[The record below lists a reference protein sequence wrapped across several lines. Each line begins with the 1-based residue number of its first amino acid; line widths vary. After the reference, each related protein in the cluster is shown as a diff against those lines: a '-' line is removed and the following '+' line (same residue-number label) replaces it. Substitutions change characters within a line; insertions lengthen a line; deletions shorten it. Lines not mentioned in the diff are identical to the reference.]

1 MRCSRCGR
9 QIPNNN
15 FTRINSSYFC
25 NDCAADMGFSF
36 FNMNFN
42 SLDGIK
48 QALNAME
55 DLDFANKQ
63 VTCSNCGMTL
73 REFENTGKLGC
84 ISCFN
89 AFGNEINKRMLRLYG
104 SEEYMGRQPG
114 ESIEYE
120 YDDGVKSE
128 GTSSVDSPVMA
139 GRAEEGKPKDMVDRI
154 KKADFGT
161 LSDEQLQEA
170 MKKAVEK
177 EDFALAARIRDELN
191 SRKGEGSN
199 E

>member
-42 SLDGIK
+42 ALDGIK
-48 QALNAME
+48 QALSAME
-55 DLDFANKQ
+55 DLDFANNQ

-89 AFGNEINKRMLRLYG
+89 AFSNEINKRMLRLYG

-114 ESIEYE
+114 ETIAYE
-120 YDDGVKSE
+120 YDDGVKTE
-128 GTSSVDSPVMA
+128 ADIPA
-139 GRAEEGKPKDMVDRI
+139 EAKADIKAEEKPKDMVDRI

-161 LSDEQLQEA
+161 LSDEQLQDA
-170 MKKAVEK
+170 MKKAIEK

-191 SRKGEGSN
+191 SRKGEGDN

>member
-15 FTRINSSYFC
+15 FTRINGSYFC

-36 FNMNFN
+36 FNMNF
-42 SLDGIK
+42 SSMDGIK

-55 DLDFANKQ
+55 ELEFANNEI
-63 VTCSNCGMTL
+63 TCNNCGMTL

-89 AFGNEINKRMLRLYG
+89 AFGNEIGKRMLRLYG

-114 ESIEYE
+114 EAIEYE
-120 YDDGVKSE
+120 YDKEDIQ
-128 GTSSVDSPVMA
+128 A
-139 GRAEEGKPKDMVDRI
+139 AKPKTAKGGAASKDITDRI
-154 KKADFGT
+154 AKADFGT
-161 LSDEQLQEA
+161 LSDEMLKDALE
-170 MKKAVEK
+170 KAIAK
-177 EDFALAARIRDELN
+177 EDYALAARLRDEIN
-191 SRKGEGSN
+191 SRKGDGN
-199 E
+199 NG

>member
-15 FTRINSSYFC
+15 FTRINGSYFC

-36 FNMNFN
+36 FNMNF
-42 SLDGIK
+42 SSMDGIK

-55 DLDFANKQ
+55 ELEFANNEI
-63 VTCSNCGMTL
+63 TCNNCGMTL

-89 AFGNEINKRMLRLYG
+89 AFGNEIGKRMLRLYG

-114 ESIEYE
+114 EAIEYE
-120 YDDGVKSE
+120 YDKE
-128 GTSSVDSPVMA
+128 NIQEA
-139 GRAEEGKPKDMVDRI
+139 KPKTAKGGVASKDITDRI
-154 KKADFGT
+154 AKADFGT
-161 LSDEQLQEA
+161 LSDEMLKDALE
-170 MKKAVEK
+170 KAIAK
-177 EDFALAARIRDELN
+177 EDYALAARLRDEIN
-191 SRKGEGSN
+191 SRKGDGN
-199 E
+199 NG

>member
-1 MRCSRCGR
+1 
-9 QIPNNN
+9 
-15 FTRINSSYFC
+15 
-25 NDCAADMGFSF
+25 
-36 FNMNFN
+36 
-42 SLDGIK
+42 
-48 QALNAME
+48 
-55 DLDFANKQ
+55 
-63 VTCSNCGMTL
+63 MTL

-89 AFGNEINKRMLRLYG
+89 AFGNEINNRMLRLYG

-114 ESIEYE
+114 ETIAYE
-120 YDDGVKSE
+120 YDDGVKTE
-128 GTSSVDSPVMA
+128 TSVP
-139 GRAEEGKPKDMVDRI
+139 AETVPDRKEEKSKDMVDRI

-177 EDFALAARIRDELN
+177 EDFALAARLRDELN
-191 SRKGEGSN
+191 SRKGEGDN